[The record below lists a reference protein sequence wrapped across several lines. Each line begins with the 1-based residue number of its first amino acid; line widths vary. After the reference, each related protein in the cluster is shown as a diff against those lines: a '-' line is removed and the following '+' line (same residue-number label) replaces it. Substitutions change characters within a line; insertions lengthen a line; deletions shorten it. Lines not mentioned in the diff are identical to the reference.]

1 MLGQMG
7 TGLGKRFLK
16 NDSMDFL
23 LAESCYFIVLGI

>member
-1 MLGQMG
+1 MLGQME
-7 TGLGKRFLK
+7 TGLGRRFLK